1 MHTPALPRATRT
13 SLLIAATCATL
24 LASPAA
30 RSQAAAPAAP
40 RAVKIESVTED
51 KFTGDFDRMFE
62 RRRIRVLVPYS
73 RTLYFN
79 DKGTQR
85 GLTAD
90 LMREF
95 EQHLNR
101 KYASKLGKRPL
112 TVIMVPTTRDEMFDD
127 VAGGLADIA
136 AGNLSIT
143 ASRLQRVDFAT
154 LPDLPGM
161 NEVIAT
167 GPKSPPVA
175 AIDDL
180 AGKTIHVRKS
190 VSYRE
195 TIESLNARFRKEGRA
210 PMKIVDLPDAL
221 EDEDKLEMLGVGLL
235 DFVVIDD
242 WKGKLWAQVLKG
254 VKVRDDLVLKSDV
267 KSGWAI
273 RKDSP
278 LLKAEVEEFMRSAHK
293 VSSVDARKKLALSR
307 AKRFQ
312 NNATDAEMKRFEQTL
327 ALFEKYG
334 AKYGF
339 DPLMLAAQGY
349 QESQLRQ
356 DAKSHVGAIGIM
368 QLMPATGA
376 ELKVGDI
383 RIAEPNIH
391 GGAKYMDQLMTR
403 YFPDAR
409 FSESNRPLFAFAS
422 YNAGP
427 GRISQMRKEAAKR
440 GLDPDKWF
448 NNVEIVTAEKVGI
461 ETTTYV
467 RNIYKYYVAYKLA
480 EDTRQVQL
488 EARKSIEGQQKPAR

>member
-1 MHTPALPRATRT
+1 MSAFAFRALFG
-13 SLLIAATCATL
+13 SIA
-24 LASPAA
+24 LAAA
-30 RSQAAAPAAP
+30 FAAHGQAPAAP
-40 RAVKIESVTED
+40 AKPRTLKLESVTAD
-51 KFTGDFDRMFE
+51 KFTGDFDRMLE

-101 KYASKLGKRPL
+101 KHAKRLGKRPI
-112 TVIMVPTTRDEMFDD
+112 TVIMIPSTRDEMFNE
-127 VAGGLADIA
+127 VSQGLADIA

-143 ASRLQRVDFAT
+143 EARLKQVDFAY

-161 NEVIAT
+161 NELIAT
-167 GPKSPPVA
+167 GPKSPPVNS
-175 AIDDL
+175 IDDL
-180 AGKTIHVRKS
+180 AGKTIHVRKV
-190 VSYRE
+190 VSYRQTVE
-195 TIESLNARFRKEGRA
+195 DLNQRFVKEGKP

-221 EDEDKLEMLGVGLL
+221 EDEDKLEMLNVGLL
-235 DFVVIDD
+235 EFVVVDD
-242 WKGKLWAQVLKG
+242 WKGKIWAQVLKD
-254 VKVRDDLVLKSDV
+254 VKIRDDLVLKKDV
-267 KSGWAI
+267 KVGWAI

-278 LLKAEVEEFMRSAHK
+278 LLRAEIEDFMRQARK
-293 VSSVDARKKLALSR
+293 VSSLQARQGQALSR
-307 AKRFQ
+307 AKKFR
-312 NNATDAEMKRFEQTL
+312 NNSADADLKRFEDTL
-327 ALFEKYG
+327 TLFQRYG
-334 AKYGF
+334 SKYGF

-349 QESQLRQ
+349 QESQLDQ
-356 DAKSHVGAIGIM
+356 NAKSHVGAIGIM
-368 QLMPATGA
+368 QIMPATGA
-376 ELKVGDI
+376 ELRVGDI
-383 RIAEPNIH
+383 KVAENNVH
-391 GGAKYMDQLMTR
+391 GGAKYMDQLMTK
-403 YFPDAR
+403 YFQDAK

-467 RNIYKYYVAYKLA
+467 RNIYKYYVAYSLMAATRA
-480 EDTRQVQL
+480 EQL
-488 EARKSIEGQQKPAR
+488 EARKALEAQKK

>member
-1 MHTPALPRATRT
+1 LK
-13 SLLIAATCATL
+13 L
-24 LASPAA
+24 
-30 RSQAAAPAAP
+30 
-40 RAVKIESVTED
+40 ESVTAD
-51 KFTGDFDRMFE
+51 KFTGDFDRMLE

-79 DKGTQR
+79 DRGTQR

-101 KYASKLGKRPL
+101 KHAKQLGKRPI
-112 TVIMVPTTRDEMFDD
+112 TVIMIPSTRDEMFNE
-127 VAGGLADIA
+127 VSQGLADIA

-143 ASRLQRVDFAT
+143 ETRLKQVDFAY

-167 GPKSPPVA
+167 GPKSPPVNS
-175 AIDDL
+175 IDDL
-180 AGKTIHVRKS
+180 AGKTIHVRKV
-190 VSYRE
+190 VSYRQTVE
-195 TIESLNARFRKEGRA
+195 ELSQRFVKEGKP

-221 EDEDKLEMLGVGLL
+221 EDEDKLEMLSVGLL
-235 DFVVIDD
+235 EFVVVDD
-242 WKGKLWAQVLKG
+242 WKGKFWAQVLKD
-254 VKVRDDLVLKSDV
+254 VKIRDDLALKKDV
-267 KSGWAI
+267 KVGWAI
-273 RKDSP
+273 RKNSP
-278 LLKAEVEEFMRSAHK
+278 LLRAEIEEFMRQARK
-293 VSSVDARKKLALSR
+293 VSSVQARTNMALSR
-307 AKRFQ
+307 AKKFRS
-312 NNATDAEMKRFEQTL
+312 NSADSDLKRFEDTL
-327 ALFEKYG
+327 TLFEKYG
-334 AKYGF
+334 SKYGF

-349 QESQLRQ
+349 QESQLDQ
-356 DAKSHVGAIGIM
+356 NAKSHVGAIGIM
-368 QLMPATGA
+368 QIMPATGA

-383 RIAEPNIH
+383 KVAENNVH
-391 GGAKYMDQLMTR
+391 GGAKYMDQLMTK
-403 YFPDAR
+403 YFQDAK

-467 RNIYKYYVAYKLA
+467 RNIYKYYVAYSLMAATRA
-480 EDTRQVQL
+480 EQL
-488 EARKSIEGQQKPAR
+488 EARKALEAQKK

>member
-1 MHTPALPRATRT
+1 MSASVLRTFIGGIALAAAFASHGQAPSTPAKPRTMK
-13 SLLIAATCATL
+13 IA
-24 LASPAA
+24 
-30 RSQAAAPAAP
+30 
-40 RAVKIESVTED
+40 SVTED
-51 KFTGDFDRMFE
+51 KFLGDFDRMLE

-101 KYASKLGKRPL
+101 KHAKQLGKRPI
-112 TVIMVPTTRDEMFDD
+112 TVVMIPTTRDEMFNE
-127 VAGGLADIA
+127 VASGLADIA

-143 ASRLQRVDFAT
+143 ETRLKRVDFAY
-154 LPDLPGM
+154 LPDVPGM

-167 GPKSPPVA
+167 GPKSPPVNS
-175 AIDDL
+175 IDDL
-180 AGKTIHVRKS
+180 AGKTIHVRKV

-195 TIESLNARFRKEGRA
+195 TVEDLNRRFEKEGKP

-235 DFVVIDD
+235 EFVVVDD
-242 WKGKLWAQVLKG
+242 WKGKIWAQVLKD
-254 VKVRDDLVLKSDV
+254 VKIRDDLVLKKDV
-267 KSGWAI
+267 KAGWAI

-278 LLKAEVEEFMRSAHK
+278 LLKAEIEDFMRQ
-293 VSSVDARKKLALSR
+293 ARKASSLQARQSLALSR
-307 AKRFQ
+307 AKKFR
-312 NNATDAEMKRFEQTL
+312 NNSAETDLKRFEDTL
-327 ALFEKYG
+327 TLFQKYG
-334 AKYGF
+334 SKYGF

-349 QESQLRQ
+349 QESQLDQ
-356 DAKSHVGAIGIM
+356 NAKSHVGAIGIM
-368 QLMPATGA
+368 QIMPATGA
-376 ELKVGDI
+376 ELRVGDI
-383 RIAEPNIH
+383 KVAENNVH
-391 GGAKYMDQLMTR
+391 GGAKYMDQLMTK
-403 YFPDAR
+403 YFQDAK

-467 RNIYKYYVAYKLA
+467 RNIYKYYVAYSLMAATRA
-480 EDTRQVQL
+480 EQL
-488 EARKSIEGQQKPAR
+488 EARKALEAPSK

>member
-1 MHTPALPRATRT
+1 MSAFAFPALIG
-13 SLLIAATCATL
+13 SIAL
-24 LASPAA
+24 
-30 RSQAAAPAAP
+30 AAAFAAHAQAPSAPAKP
-40 RAVKIESVTED
+40 RTMKIESVTED
-51 KFTGDFDRMFE
+51 KFLGDFDRMLE
-62 RRRIRVLVPYS
+62 RRRVRVLVPYS

-79 DKGTQR
+79 DRGTQR

-101 KYASKLGKRPL
+101 KHAKQLGKRPI
-112 TVIMVPTTRDEMFDD
+112 TVIMIPSTRDEMFNE

-143 ASRLQRVDFAT
+143 ETRLKQVDFAY

-167 GPKSPPVA
+167 GPKSPPVSS
-175 AIDDL
+175 IDDL
-180 AGKTIHVRKS
+180 AGKTIHVRKV
-190 VSYRE
+190 VSYRQTVE
-195 TIESLNARFRKEGRA
+195 DLNRRFVKEGKP

-235 DFVVIDD
+235 EFVVVDD
-242 WKGKLWAQVLKG
+242 WKGKIWAQVLKD
-254 VKVRDDLVLKSDV
+254 VKIRDDLVLKKDV
-267 KSGWAI
+267 KVGWAI

-278 LLKAEVEEFMRSAHK
+278 LLKAEIEDFMRQARK
-293 VSSVDARKKLALSR
+293 VSSLQARQSQALSR
-307 AKRFQ
+307 AKKFR
-312 NNATDAEMKRFEQTL
+312 NNSADADLKRFEDTL
-327 ALFEKYG
+327 TLFQRYG
-334 AKYGF
+334 SKYGF

-349 QESQLRQ
+349 QESQLDQ
-356 DAKSHVGAIGIM
+356 NAKSHVGAIGIM
-368 QLMPATGA
+368 QIMPATGA
-376 ELKVGDI
+376 ELRVGDI
-383 RIAEPNIH
+383 KVAENNVH
-391 GGAKYMDQLMTR
+391 GGAKYMDQLMTK
-403 YFPDAR
+403 YFQDAK

-427 GRISQMRKEAAKR
+427 GRIAQMRKEAAKR

-467 RNIYKYYVAYKLA
+467 RNIYKYYVAYSLMAATRA
-480 EDTRQVQL
+480 EQL
-488 EARKSIEGQQKPAR
+488 EARKALEAQKK

>member
-1 MHTPALPRATRT
+1 MSASVLRTFIGGIALAAAFASHGQAPSTPAKPRTMK
-13 SLLIAATCATL
+13 IA
-24 LASPAA
+24 
-30 RSQAAAPAAP
+30 
-40 RAVKIESVTED
+40 SVTED
-51 KFTGDFDRMFE
+51 KFLGDFDKMLE

-101 KYASKLGKRPL
+101 KHAKQLGKRPI
-112 TVIMVPTTRDEMFDD
+112 TVVMIPTTRDEMFNE
-127 VAGGLADIA
+127 VASGLADIA

-143 ASRLQRVDFAT
+143 ETRLKQVDFAY
-154 LPDLPGM
+154 LPDVPGM

-167 GPKSPPVA
+167 GPKSPPVNS
-175 AIDDL
+175 IDDL
-180 AGKTIHVRKS
+180 AGKTIHVRKV

-195 TIESLNARFRKEGRA
+195 TVEDLNRRFEKEGKP

-235 DFVVIDD
+235 EFVVVDD
-242 WKGKLWAQVLKG
+242 WKGKIWAQVLKD
-254 VKVRDDLVLKSDV
+254 VKIRDDLVLKKDV
-267 KSGWAI
+267 KAGWAI

-278 LLKAEVEEFMRSAHK
+278 LLKAEIEDFMRQ
-293 VSSVDARKKLALSR
+293 ARKASSLQARQSLALSR
-307 AKRFQ
+307 AKKFR
-312 NNATDAEMKRFEQTL
+312 NNSAETDLKRFEDTL
-327 ALFEKYG
+327 TLFQKYG
-334 AKYGF
+334 SKYGF

-349 QESQLRQ
+349 QESQLDQ
-356 DAKSHVGAIGIM
+356 NAKSHVGAIGIM
-368 QLMPATGA
+368 QIMPATGA
-376 ELKVGDI
+376 ELRVGDI
-383 RIAEPNIH
+383 KVAENNVH
-391 GGAKYMDQLMTR
+391 GGAKYMDQLMTK
-403 YFPDAR
+403 YFQDAK
-409 FSESNRPLFAFAS
+409 FSDSNRPLFAFAS

-467 RNIYKYYVAYKLA
+467 RNIYKYYVAYSLMAATRAEQLA
-480 EDTRQVQL
+480 ARKAL
-488 EARKSIEGQQKPAR
+488 EAQKK

>member
-1 MHTPALPRATRT
+1 MSAFAFPALIGSIALAAAFAAHGQAPPTPAKPR
-13 SLLIAATCATL
+13 TL
-24 LASPAA
+24 KL
-30 RSQAAAPAAP
+30 
-40 RAVKIESVTED
+40 ESVTAD
-51 KFTGDFDRMFE
+51 KFTGDFDRMLE

-79 DKGTQR
+79 DRGTQR

-101 KYASKLGKRPL
+101 KHAKQLGKRPI
-112 TVIMVPTTRDEMFDD
+112 TVIMIPSTRDEMFNE
-127 VAGGLADIA
+127 VSQGLADIA

-143 ASRLQRVDFAT
+143 ETRLKQVDFAY

-167 GPKSPPVA
+167 GPKSPPVNS
-175 AIDDL
+175 IDDL
-180 AGKTIHVRKS
+180 AGKTIHVRKV
-190 VSYRE
+190 VSYRQTVE
-195 TIESLNARFRKEGRA
+195 ELSQRFVKEGKP

-221 EDEDKLEMLGVGLL
+221 EDEDKLEMLSVGLL
-235 DFVVIDD
+235 EFVVVDD
-242 WKGKLWAQVLKG
+242 WKGKFWAQVLKD
-254 VKVRDDLVLKSDV
+254 VKIRDDLVLKKDV
-267 KSGWAI
+267 KVGWAI

-278 LLKAEVEEFMRSAHK
+278 LLKAEIEDFMRQARK
-293 VSSVDARKKLALSR
+293 VSSLQARQSQALSR
-307 AKRFQ
+307 AKKFR
-312 NNATDAEMKRFEQTL
+312 NNSADADLKRFEDTL
-327 ALFEKYG
+327 TLFQRYG
-334 AKYGF
+334 SKYGF

-349 QESQLRQ
+349 QESQLDQ
-356 DAKSHVGAIGIM
+356 NAKSHVGAIGIM
-368 QLMPATGA
+368 QIMPATGA

-383 RIAEPNIH
+383 KVAENNVH
-391 GGAKYMDQLMTR
+391 GGAKYMDQLMTK
-403 YFPDAR
+403 YFQDAK

-467 RNIYKYYVAYKLA
+467 RNIYKYYVAYSLMAATRA
-480 EDTRQVQL
+480 EQL
-488 EARKSIEGQQKPAR
+488 EARKALEAQKK

>member
-1 MHTPALPRATRT
+1 MSACVLRSAIGAIAL
-13 SLLIAATCATL
+13 AAAF
-24 LASPAA
+24 AIHA
-30 RSQAAAPAAP
+30 QAPAAP
-40 RAVKIESVTED
+40 TKPRAMKIESVTED
-51 KFTGDFDRMFE
+51 KFLGDFDKMLE

-101 KYASKLGKRPL
+101 KHAKQLGKRPI
-112 TVIMVPTTRDEMFDD
+112 TIVMIPTTRDEMFDD
-127 VAGGLADIA
+127 VASGLADIA

-143 ASRLQRVDFAT
+143 DARLKQVDFAS

-167 GPKSPPVA
+167 GPKSPPLGT
-175 AIDDL
+175 IDDL
-180 AGKTIHVRKS
+180 AGKTIHVRKA
-190 VSYRE
+190 VSYRK
-195 TIESLNARFRKEGRA
+195 TIEDLNQRFVKEGRP

-235 DFVVIDD
+235 ELIVVDD
-242 WKGKLWAQVLKG
+242 WKGRIWAQVLKD
-254 VKVRDDLVLKSDV
+254 VKVRDDLVLKKDV

-273 RKDSP
+273 RKESP
-278 LLKAEVEEFMRSAHK
+278 LLKVEIEEFMRQASK
-293 VSSVDARKKLALSR
+293 VSSLGTRQKLALSR
-307 AKRFQ
+307 AKKFR
-312 NNATDAEMKRFEQTL
+312 NNTADAELKQFNQTL

-349 QESQLRQ
+349 QESQLDQ
-356 DAKSHVGAIGIM
+356 SAKSHVGAIGIM
-368 QLMPATGA
+368 QIMPATGA

-383 RIAEPNIH
+383 HIAEHNVH
-391 GGAKYMDQLMTR
+391 GGAKYMDQLMTK
-403 YFPDAR
+403 YFPDAK
-409 FSESNRPLFAFAS
+409 FSESNRALFAFAS

-448 NNVEIVTAEKVGI
+448 HNVEIVTAERVGI

-467 RNIYKYYVAYKLA
+467 RNIYKYYVAYTLMMQ
-480 EDTRQVQL
+480 TRVEQV
-488 EARKSIEGQQKPAR
+488 EARKALEAQKK